1 MNTALVLLPPQ
12 DRADL
17 VPPPI
22 QFLPNFLLPFP
33 NSTSLSYPRYP
44 AANSEM
50 LAEQVG
56 LHTRGGREHVAAKPG
71 RRIWRGATS
80 RPRLER
86 QARRTQQGATGI
98 DATGTAAR
106 SISSALRRRQRR
118 REMCTSGW
126 VIG

>member
-44 AANSEM
+44 AANNWYQIP
-50 LAEQVG
+50 LV
-56 LHTRGGREHVAAKPG
+56 
-71 RRIWRGATS
+71 
-80 RPRLER
+80 PRHPAVLLVCF
-86 QARRTQQGATGI
+86 
-98 DATGTAAR
+98 R
-106 SISSALRRRQRR
+106 SP
-118 REMCTSGW
+118 EWT
-126 VIG
+126 

>member
-1 MNTALVLLPPQ
+1 MPF
-12 DRADL
+12 
-17 VPPPI
+17 PI
-22 QFLPNFLLPFP
+22 HLFDPQFLLFFLEFP
-33 NSTSLSYPRYP
+33 SPILPRYP

-98 DATGTAAR
+98 DATGTAGR

>member
-56 LHTRGGREHVAAKPG
+56 LHTRGGREHVAARPG
-71 RRIWRGATS
+71 CRIWRGAWRPCPAGRCHGNGRKVDQLSSPAVS
-80 RPRLER
+80 R
-86 QARRTQQGATGI
+86 
-98 DATGTAAR
+98 
-106 SISSALRRRQRR
+106 
-118 REMCTSGW
+118 
-126 VIG
+126 

>member
-56 LHTRGGREHVAAKPG
+56 LHTRGGREHRARGGEARLPYLAWRVASVPG
-71 RRIWRGATS
+71 RCHGNGRKVDQLRSPAVTDSDG
-80 RPRLER
+80 ER
-86 QARRTQQGATGI
+86 RARVGG
-98 DATGTAAR
+98 
-106 SISSALRRRQRR
+106 
-118 REMCTSGW
+118 
-126 VIG
+126 